1 MQAAQVQSLVR
12 DDPTCR
18 MAKPNKPGDGDV
30 ATGMVFKITWLEED
44 GKDEKKVAMGRVRRM
59 LQSR

>member
-1 MQAAQVQSLVR
+1 MQGAQVRSLVR

-30 ATGMVFKITWLEED
+30 ATGMVF
-44 GKDEKKVAMGRVRRM
+44 
-59 LQSR
+59 